1 MRRDQ
6 RRVRPWAVSATRSPP
21 SRAKRAIQPTPSSVA
36 SARPVSSC
44 VIPGWIDETS
54 RKGRSGSDAIGVGG
68 AGCDALSSWGTPQPD
83 SGRFAAMPGDK
94 KDIARVFES
103 FRDEKRHELIAETAA
118 QYVPL
123 SVGGHGHTTP
133 TGGLNRTHRTLP
145 MAAKMDK
152 VVTRRAGRQLYRLDT
167 PHGAIAGEG
176 VGVEYAQIRT
186 ENTNRYAQKNVRPF
200 GADGYPGAGRGC
212 PPKRGITRM
221 FRGAISRPRVPDQ
234 GRHGPGAG
242 KPDSDGAWSFLRG
255 KKGRYGVAP
264 ARCCYVR

>member
-1 MRRDQ
+1 MAR
-6 RRVRPWAVSATRSPP
+6 SA
-21 SRAKRAIQPTPSSVA
+21 
-36 SARPVSSC
+36 SC
-44 VIPGWIDETS
+44 VADNPGSLPMGPCVAIFGHDFSFRDE
-54 RKGRSGSDAIGVGG
+54 G
-68 AGCDALSSWGTPQPD
+68 ADWGTPQPD

-145 MAAKMDK
+145 MAAKWIK
-152 VVTRRAGRQLYRLDT
+152 WLRAAPAASFTDWTLPMARLR
-167 PHGAIAGEG
+167 ARAS
-176 VGVEYAQIRT
+176 VL
-186 ENTNRYAQKNVRPF
+186 NTHRYAQKNVRPF

-242 KPDSDGAWSFLRG
+242 KPDSDGGHLAKTYRVFRNDGEALIE
-255 KKGRYGVAP
+255 
-264 ARCCYVR
+264 